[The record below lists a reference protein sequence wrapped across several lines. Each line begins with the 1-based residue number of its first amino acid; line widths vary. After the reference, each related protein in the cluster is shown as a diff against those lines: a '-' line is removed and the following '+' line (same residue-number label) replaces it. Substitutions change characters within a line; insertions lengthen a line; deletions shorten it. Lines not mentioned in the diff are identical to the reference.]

1 MRIGVRVFSLS
12 VDEEAYLSIIYGLEK
27 NYSLIVDPRKFDTPL
42 KINARFKN
50 KDAKIRYIELN
61 SSGMA
66 YLEYNGLK
74 KNAEKHL
81 EDFKVLVSSMLGEIQ
96 AKEEDFE
103 IVTMELLSR
112 KKPLLLPRDKEEL
125 QTFRRLETK
134 NVLSRAQPVKCPRCS
149 QSFLLL
155 YENLIKPEKRVL
167 CSDCMFWF
175 SPKKEKEVYVV
186 NEEYMKVMSGVWNK
200 VQKIINASWRE
211 VTRHGL
217 PMIGRGSDA
226 NEKKSE
232 KKTSIKK
239 K

>member
-1 MRIGVRVFSLS
+1 MRIGARVFSIS
-12 VDEEAYLSIIYGLEK
+12 VDEDEYLTIINRLEK

-42 KINARFKN
+42 KINARFKPRDS
-50 KDAKIRYIELN
+50 KTRYIELN

-66 YLEYNGLK
+66 YVEHSGLK
-74 KNAEKHL
+74 KDAEKIL
-81 EDFKVLVSSMLGEIQ
+81 ASFKVLISSMMGEMQ
-96 AKEEDFE
+96 VKEEDFE

-112 KKPLLLPRDKEEL
+112 KKPLLMPNDKEEL

-134 NVLSRAQPVKCPRCS
+134 NILSRAQPVKCPRCS

-155 YENLIKPEKRVL
+155 YENLINPEHRVL
-167 CSDCMFWF
+167 CSDCIFWF
-175 SPKKEKEVYVV
+175 SPKNKKEVYVV

-217 PMIGRGSDA
+217 PMMGRGSTID
-226 NEKKSE
+226 EKKPE
-232 KKTSIKK
+232 KKTPSKK

>member
-74 KNAEKHL
+74 KKAEKHL

-167 CSDCMFWF
+167 CSDCM
-175 SPKKEKEVYVV
+175 
-186 NEEYMKVMSGVWNK
+186 
-200 VQKIINASWRE
+200 
-211 VTRHGL
+211 
-217 PMIGRGSDA
+217 
-226 NEKKSE
+226 
-232 KKTSIKK
+232 
-239 K
+239 